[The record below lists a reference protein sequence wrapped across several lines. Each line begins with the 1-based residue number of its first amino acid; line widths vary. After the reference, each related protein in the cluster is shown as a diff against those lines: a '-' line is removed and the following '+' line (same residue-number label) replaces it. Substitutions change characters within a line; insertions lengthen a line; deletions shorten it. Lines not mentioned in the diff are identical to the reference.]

1 MAVVDDIRAL
11 GVLDARVGEVVRR
24 VEDAHLSPSLV
35 AKAAATF
42 GLPNLLHRTRAPSNP
57 QCSERYQERSGTGIT
72 KTESCCSCTPLAC
85 RLDRRGT
92 EDDNFIRSPS
102 SNSTVLH
109 CPAPRDNRNEELLEI
124 KEQMDGKTTCS
135 FSFHERADSLPNS
148 TAGSQISTLCDIT
161 TVDGN
166 LAAAVSQEQK
176 EGEGEG
182 EGEKRVGDAAVQ
194 EHSLNDY
201 TEEELALD
209 LSEKKR
215 KMREYGQISAEESK
229 VVRGEAVSVK
239 QQNVKTAH
247 WRRVADYEKE
257 WTFRPKLNHVSLR
270 LAAQAARS
278 SLPVSHR
285 LYEKRTQSI
294 TGLQEN
300 FTFCPKLNAASLR
313 LAQERAQRLPEVSAI
328 LSLKVHAYSHR
339 TRVAKPSTYS
349 TWKYCYSVIEEVNDS
364 HWDLYTLQYFDN
376 SK

>member
-11 GVLDARVGEVVRR
+11 GVLDARVSEVVRR

-57 QCSERYQERSGTGIT
+57 PCSERYQERSGTGIT

-85 RLDRRGT
+85 RPDRRGT

-102 SNSTVLH
+102 STVLR
-109 CPAPRDNRNEELLEI
+109 CPAPRDNRNEELLEK

-135 FSFHERADSLPNS
+135 LSFHERADSLPNS

-166 LAAAVSQEQK
+166 LAVAVSQEQK

-194 EHSLNDY
+194 EYPLNNY
-201 TEEELALD
+201 TEEEVALSD
-209 LSEKKR
+209 KKR
-215 KMREYGQISAEESK
+215 RMEEGGQISAEESK

-239 QQNVKTAH
+239 QQNVKMAH

-294 TGLQEN
+294 TSLQEN

-328 LSLKVHAYSHR
+328 LSLRAS
-339 TRVAKPSTYS
+339 
-349 TWKYCYSVIEEVNDS
+349 IIN
-364 HWDLYTLQYFDN
+364 N
-376 SK
+376 